1 MSSSNGLEGMVAKLR
16 GARDFRR
23 NSLPPSMRLN
33 ALRPAESKSLEYEEK
48 EVVVER
54 ETAL

>member
-16 GARDFRR
+16 GARDSRR

-33 ALRPAESKSLEYEEK
+33 ALRTAESKSIEEK
-48 EVVVER
+48 EVVMER
-54 ETAL
+54 ETVL